1 MSMNINTILEQ
12 AEKLGFQTA
21 KAIPPETL
29 KLNPEVRKM
38 CMSNKCHQYDA
49 CWTCPP
55 ASGTLED
62 MEKRIRSFNS
72 GVLLQSVGAIE
83 DSFDFEAM
91 EELEKQHQK
100 RFADL
105 VAWIK
110 QEEKDLLPLSAGCC
124 RICPTCTYPDEACRF
139 PDLAFISLEGA
150 GILVSDLCT
159 DNDVSYYYGPNQ
171 LAYSAALLINADV

>member
-1 MSMNINTILEQ
+1 MNIDNILQQ
-12 AEKLGFQTA
+12 AEKLGFHTA
-21 KAIPPETL
+21 QAIPPKTL

-38 CMSNKCHQYDA
+38 CMSNKCRQYDV

-55 ASGTLED
+55 ACGTLEE
-62 MEKRIRSFNS
+62 MEHRIRSFNS

-110 QEEKDLLPLSAGCC
+110 TEVKDILPLSAGCC
-124 RICPTCTYPDEACRF
+124 RICPTCTYPDAPCRF
-139 PDLAFISLEGA
+139 PDLAFVSLEGA
-150 GILVSDLCT
+150 GILVSELCA
-159 DNDVSYYYGPNQ
+159 DNDVPYYYGAHR
-171 LAYSAALLINADV
+171 LAYTAALLMNSGV